1 MKSSNQDRVS
11 PLTKVIVDKVHGGR
25 KVDSKFWQSEFDNS
39 GNDSVSIPIEKPEDL
54 DSFLKNLKARRTLLF
69 AGVMVLCLLYSMVY
83 FRPDLFPFLSYSK
96 IYSTI
101 SEYFPDKKKV
111 NNNARPIT
119 KSQPV
124 VRSNGESSS
133 NQDYTFSKDQVE
145 KAKRE
150 LIDLSKSKQL
160 RQKNNYRGTYV
171 NSKNKPTNEHIKAV
185 NSLYEIELLTGGRF
199 TTKNVKITG
208 DEVTF
213 VSDRGLVV
221 TIKKQDVKTLT
232 RL

>member
-96 IYSTI
+96 
-101 SEYFPDKKKV
+101 
-111 NNNARPIT
+111 
-119 KSQPV
+119 
-124 VRSNGESSS
+124 
-133 NQDYTFSKDQVE
+133 
-145 KAKRE
+145 
-150 LIDLSKSKQL
+150 
-160 RQKNNYRGTYV
+160 
-171 NSKNKPTNEHIKAV
+171 NKPTNEHIKKAV

-199 TTKNVKITG
+199 TTKNVKVTG